1 MKSKYA
7 TEGGAMYVD
16 GERLK
21 DLRGLS
27 EEELKYFFDEA
38 VVSHYHNSDMRSHGI
53 LNLISNEWT
62 NRTLTKHTRRMTYM
76 TFVITLL
83 TVVNLIVVCF
93 K

>member
-38 VVSHYHNSDMRSHGI
+38 VYSHYHNSDMRSHGI

-62 NRTLTKHTRRMTYM
+62 NRTLTKHTRMMTYM
-76 TFVITLL
+76 TGVITLL
-83 TVVNLIVVCF
+83 TVVNVIVVCF